1 MIAAVP
7 SSVSGSRDCC
17 CLKGWN
23 AIYVQAGKLH
33 ILMRGQLQNARRNFL
48 ISIFDLGI
56 AVYKIVN
63 ERSSLT
69 CVR

>member
-1 MIAAVP
+1 
-7 SSVSGSRDCC
+7 
-17 CLKGWN
+17 
-23 AIYVQAGKLH
+23 
-33 ILMRGQLQNARRNFL
+33 MRGQLQNARRNFL